1 MSESVT
7 EDIVEI
13 FGVPV
18 NNLTLAETLRMVNE
32 TIASSKQIHHS
43 VINAGKV
50 VAMDSNPELR
60 KSVCEADIINAD
72 GQGIVWAAKHLGTPI
87 KERVTGIDLMNA
99 LIAGARVKGHKIYFF
114 GAKQEVVDRVVEV
127 VTEQHSTDIIA
138 GYRNGYF
145 SDDEESQIAGMIAE
159 SGANIL
165 FVAMTSPKKEIFLAQ
180 HKEVLS
186 KVNFVMGV
194 GGSFDVLAG
203 KVKRAPLW
211 MQKIGLE
218 WFYRFIQEPRRL
230 WGRYVTGNIKFLRLV
245 INEKSAKQKS

>member
-1 MSESVT
+1 MRKSAT
-7 EDIVEI
+7 ANIVEI
-13 FGVPV
+13 CGVPV
-18 NNLTLAETLRMVNE
+18 NNLTLSETLSLVNQ

-60 KSVCEADIINAD
+60 ISVCEADVINAD
-72 GQGIVWAAKHLGTPI
+72 GQGIAWAARFMGKPL
-87 KERVTGIDLMNA
+87 KERVTGIDLMNS
-99 LIAGARVKGHKIYFF
+99 LILGAAEKGHKIYFF
-114 GAKQEVVDRVVEV
+114 GAKQEVVDRVVQIISE
-127 VTEQHSTDIIA
+127 EHSEDIIA

-145 SDDEESQIAGMIAE
+145 SDEEEPQIAATIAA

-165 FVAMTSPKKEIFLAQ
+165 FVAMTSPKKEIFLA
-180 HKEVLS
+180 KYKDVLTS
-186 KVNFVMGV
+186 VNFVMGV

-203 KVKRAPLW
+203 KVRRAPLW
-211 MQKIGLE
+211 MQKIGME

-245 INEKSAKQKS
+245 IKEK